1 MTSTLTT
8 PAPWIRVL
16 LPTEPASTVSK
27 SPLPSLTRFYGTAR
41 YDTSAFTN
49 LSCQTASATGQWKG
63 AKS

>member
-1 MTSTLTT
+1 MTQSLTT

-27 SPLPSLTRFYGTAR
+27 SSLPSLTRFYGTAR
-41 YDTSAFTN
+41 YGASAFTN
-49 LSCQTASATGQWKG
+49 LSCQTASVTGQLKG